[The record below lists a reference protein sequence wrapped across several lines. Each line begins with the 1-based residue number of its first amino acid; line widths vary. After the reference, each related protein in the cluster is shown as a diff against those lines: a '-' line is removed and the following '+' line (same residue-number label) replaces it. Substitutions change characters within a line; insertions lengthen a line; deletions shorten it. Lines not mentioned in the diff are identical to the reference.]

1 MEPSRRV
8 LIVEDDAHIAELLR
22 MHLRD
27 EGYAVEHA
35 ADGHEGMRR
44 LEEGGWDALV
54 LDLMLPGVDGLEIC
68 KRARGMARYT
78 PIIITSARSSEV
90 HRILG
95 LELGADDYLAKPFS
109 MLELVAVRAL
119 LRRSDAL
126 ARNARMDAGTLELH
140 GLAIDPVA
148 RTALLDG
155 RALDL
160 TPREFDL
167 LHFFARH
174 PDKVYSRL
182 DLLNQVWGYQHEGYE
197 HTVNTHI
204 NRLRTKIE
212 DDPSEP
218 RRILTVWGAA
228 TVRRHAGRG
237 MIKRLSLTQRLSAVF
252 ALLLLACCG
261 ASAWLQM
268 AANARYEQEV
278 VQRLSGGLAGHI
290 AGANELMDAQGW
302 KPEAVRA
309 LFDKLMAVN
318 PAVEVYLLDL
328 DGRVVGDAAPPG
340 QLLDRVDLAP
350 LRALAG
356 GMLPIMGDDPRNAGA
371 RKVFS
376 VARRRQDIGY
386 VYVVLQGQAHDD
398 HGRVAQHRAAHHAVV
413 DRAGGA
419 AGPGGRPGR
428 LRPDHAGRCADA
440 RGAGLRRRQR
450 RAGGAGGWRQG
461 RRPGWRPDA
470 ARGGDEIVALRRS
483 FAQMGRRISEQWREL
498 TRQDQ
503 QRRDM
508 VANISH
514 DLRTPLTSLHGYLET
529 LRLKDATLE
538 ADERRATW
546 TSRWRKA
553 ARWPAGAG
561 VVRAGAAGVRAGAA
575 GA

>member
-109 MLELVAVRAL
+109 MLELVARVRAL

-228 TVRRHAGRG
+228 TSSPPRRRRG

-340 QLLDRVDLAP
+340 QLCWTV
-350 LRALAG
+350 
-356 GMLPIMGDDPRNAGA
+356 
-371 RKVFS
+371 S
-376 VARRRQDIGY
+376 TWRRCG
-386 VYVVLQGQAHDD
+386 
-398 HGRVAQHRAAHHAVV
+398 
-413 DRAGGA
+413 
-419 AGPGGRPGR
+419 
-428 LRPDHAGRCADA
+428 
-440 RGAGLRRRQR
+440 
-450 RAGGAGGWRQG
+450 
-461 RRPGWRPDA
+461 
-470 ARGGDEIVALRRS
+470 
-483 FAQMGRRISEQWREL
+483 
-498 TRQDQ
+498 
-503 QRRDM
+503 
-508 VANISH
+508 
-514 DLRTPLTSLHGYLET
+514 
-529 LRLKDATLE
+529 
-538 ADERRATW
+538 
-546 TSRWRKA
+546 
-553 ARWPAGAG
+553 ARWPAACCPSWATI
-561 VVRAGAAGVRAGAA
+561 RATPARARSSAWRRRGPAARTSATFTWCCRARPTTSWPWPCRAA
-575 GA
+575 PCCAPRCGRSRWWRCWAWSPAWPPSP